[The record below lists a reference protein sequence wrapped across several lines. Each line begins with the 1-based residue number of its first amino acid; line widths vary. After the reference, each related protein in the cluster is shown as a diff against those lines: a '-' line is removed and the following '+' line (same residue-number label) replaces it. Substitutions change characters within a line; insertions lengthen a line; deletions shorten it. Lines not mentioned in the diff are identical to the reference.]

1 MIAAVHLL
9 IALASVVAVGVIL
22 AISPNPNAT
31 VTALVVG
38 PLQTLAHIVAQFA
51 LT

>member
-1 MIAAVHLL
+1 VIAAVHLL
-9 IALASVVAVGVIL
+9 IALASVVTVGVIL